1 MEHLFINIAH
11 ALVAWLLGL
20 GVSPGWA
27 DLILLVVQWICIV
40 VIIVLNITVL
50 IWLERKVSGFIQQ
63 RLGPNRL
70 GPFGIFQTIA
80 DAIKLLAKEDII
92 PSQTDKLIFK
102 TAPMFFIIISVMLY
116 VVIPMGDGM
125 QIVDLN
131 VGLFYFISVG
141 SLSTIAL
148 LMAGWG
154 SNNKWSLL
162 GGMRSVAQMIS
173 YEIPLAFSLLGVVM
187 ITGSLRMSDI
197 VAAQGSVW
205 FVVLQPIAFIIY
217 FIAATAELNRGPFD
231 MPEAEQELTAG
242 AYTEYTGM
250 RWALF
255 FLAEYTNLVAVSALM
270 ATVFFGGWQGPWLPS
285 WLWIVIKTYLILQV
299 FFLFKWTF
307 PRIRMD
313 HLMSFSWKFLIPVSL
328 ANILLTGAGIEC
340 FKWMGWWL

>member
-1 MEHLFINIAH
+1 MEHWFLNIAH
-11 ALVAWLLGL
+11 ALTGWLVSLGL
-20 GVSPGWA
+20 SPGWA
-27 DLILLVVQWICIV
+27 DFILLIVQWVCIIGIV
-40 VIIVLNITVL
+40 TLNVIVL
-50 IWLERKVSGFIQQ
+50 IWMERKVAGFIQQ

-80 DAIKLLAKEDII
+80 DAIKLMTKEDII
-92 PSQTDKLIFK
+92 PSQTDKWIFM
-102 TAPMFFIIISVMLY
+102 TAPMFFVVVAVMLY

-125 QIVDLN
+125 QLVDLN

-141 SLSTIAL
+141 SLSTIAIF
-148 LMAGWG
+148 MAGWG

-162 GGMRSVAQMIS
+162 GAMRAVAQMIS

-187 ITGSLRMSDI
+187 IAGSLRLSDI
-197 VAAQGSVW
+197 VAAQGNIW
-205 FVVLQPIAFIIY
+205 FIILQPIAFITY

-270 ATVFFGGWQGPWLPS
+270 ATVFLGGWQGPWLPS
-285 WLWIVIKTYLILQV
+285 WLWIIVKTYLVMQV
-299 FFLFKWTF
+299 FFYLKWTF

-328 ANILLTGAGIEC
+328 ANIVLTGVGIEI
-340 FKWMGWWL
+340 FRWMGWW